1 MGLMNGLSALGAGV
15 AQFAGNAGLELQKSQ
30 LAQQQA
36 ILADQ
41 LATTRETALQA
52 SGGAIAATAAAKE
65 QDFRSGLQASQ
76 QAFQGTQTDKEL
88 AARASEG
95 SLNRGAEMAR
105 TQAQINAPPETIKLL
120 KALGV
125 PLPGAGGGAAPTGG
139 TGASSSGSTPDQ
151 STSAPASGGSPAGS
165 PAASADPMANPLVRK
180 ALGFPLAGSAEAS
193 RMAIAQDVASDPAF
207 KYKTAGQQAAEIENR
222 VAVAEGKMTSKEAQ
236 ASDAAMIAS
245 YQMAPFENY
254 ALTKSGSPET
264 MAQVKQLNPDYQASR
279 YPEINKAMSAFGTGK
294 QGDVVRA
301 LDVGVQ
307 HLDVFDQAA
316 AALKNGDIQKLN
328 SMGNYFAQQFGA
340 AAPTTLDGLKQFV
353 ATEILKSVAGGIGSA
368 EDRDRLMKSLDGA
381 NSPAQLQAMTN
392 GFRSLMIGQ
401 LNGLKTQYEAATD
414 FKSGPFA
421 FEKKLSPDTLKVL
434 SGHSGSAASVPP
446 TAPDPL
452 AMARDAIAQGAPA
465 AAVAKRLRDNGI
477 DPSRLLTTTAPGD
490 LARTPGQD

>member
-125 PLPGAGGGAAPTGG
+125 PLPGAGGGAASTGG
-139 TGASSSGSTPDQ
+139 TGASSGGSTPDQ
-151 STSAPASGGSPAGS
+151 GTSAPAAGS
-165 PAASADPMANPLVRK
+165 TAPAASADPMANPLVRK
-180 ALGFPLAGSAEAS
+180 ALGFPMAGSAEAS

-207 KYKTAGQQAAEIENR
+207 KYKTAGQQASEIENR
-222 VAVAEGKMTSKEAQ
+222 VAVAEGKMTDPDSRSEMAK
-236 ASDAAMIAS
+236 SIAS
-245 YQMAPFENY
+245 YQIAPLASF
-254 ALTKSGSPET
+254 ALTKPGGPET
-264 MAQVKQLNPDYQASR
+264 MAQVMKLNPDYQESR

-294 QGDVVRA
+294 QGDIVRA

-307 HLDVFDQAA
+307 HLAVFDQAA

-328 SMGNYFAQQFGA
+328 SLGNYFQQQFGV
-340 AAPTTLDGLKQFV
+340 AAPTTMDGLKQIV
-353 ATEILKSVAGGIGSA
+353 ATEIEKSVAGGIGSSG
-368 EDRDRLMKSLDGA
+368 DRDRLMKSLDSA
-381 NSPAQLQAMTN
+381 NSPAQLQAMTD
-392 GFRSLMIGQ
+392 GFRNLMAGQ
-401 LNGLKTQYEAATD
+401 LSGLKRQYENATD
-414 FKSGPFA
+414 FKTGPFA
-421 FEKKLSPDTLKVL
+421 FDNKLGPDTLKAL
-434 SGHSGSAASVPP
+434 SGHSGSTASAPP

-477 DPSRLLTTTAPGD
+477 DPSRLLTTSPANDHPW
-490 LARTPGQD
+490 LGQ